1 VQGVGGTVAALAGRE
16 HAVADDVA
24 EALAYRLELT
34 R

>member
-1 VQGVGGTVAALAGRE
+1 VAGTVAALAGRE

>member
-1 VQGVGGTVAALAGRE
+1 VAGTIAALDQRDQAGQ
-16 HAVADDVA
+16 DDVA